1 MCIHKKD
8 LHLLKAIQ
16 CFFNGAGIIR
26 EMKDDLVILMVRSL
40 DEITNIIIPHFDKYP
55 LLTQKYA
62 DYLLFKQVAAM
73 MGQKEHLTQGV
84 FFLEKIV
91 SIKASVNLG
100 LPDSLKAAFPA
111 AKLARRDINPV
122 PRPEIDGQLLKALNS
137 DWISGF
143 SSAEGCFLI
152 SMGQS
157 ATHKTGSLVQLVFQI
172 TQHSRDRV
180 LMKSI
185 VDYLGC
191 GRIRERGDY
200 VDVIFS
206 KFSDNLNIIIPMF
219 REHPILG
226 TKALD
231 FEDWQKVSNLMH
243 NKVHLTS
250 EGLEQIRLI
259 KSGMNSGRLK

>member
-1 MCIHKKD
+1 
-8 LHLLKAIQ
+8 
-16 CFFNGAGIIR
+16 
-26 EMKDDLVILMVRSL
+26 
-40 DEITNIIIPHFDKYP
+40 
-55 LLTQKYA
+55 
-62 DYLLFKQVAAM
+62 
-73 MGQKEHLTQGV
+73 
-84 FFLEKIV
+84 
-91 SIKASVNLG
+91 
-100 LPDSLKAAFPA
+100 
-111 AKLARRDINPV
+111 
-122 PRPEIDGQLLKALNS
+122 
-137 DWISGF
+137 
-143 SSAEGCFLI
+143 
-152 SMGQS
+152 MGQS

-231 FEDWQKVSNLMH
+231 FED
-243 NKVHLTS
+243 
-250 EGLEQIRLI
+250 
-259 KSGMNSGRLK
+259 